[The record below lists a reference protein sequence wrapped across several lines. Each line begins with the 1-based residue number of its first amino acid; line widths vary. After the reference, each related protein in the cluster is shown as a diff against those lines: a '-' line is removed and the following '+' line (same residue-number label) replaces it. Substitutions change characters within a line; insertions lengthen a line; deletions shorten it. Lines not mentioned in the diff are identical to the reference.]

1 MLTLN
6 KSAFRSLALAV
17 QVVMALAATA
27 QVGPRSPASA
37 SNNTGI
43 GSNAWTTP
51 TNVLASDNAYATVA
65 SRGITN
71 YLVGSNF
78 GFGIA
83 SPANIVGIQAEVEKS
98 TSEPFAVSV
107 LNAWSTG
114 LSKTISAGTN
124 RCLVVT
130 HAQENGVNSRDI
142 TAMTYGGRSMTQVAE
157 RAAGIPNGYTA
168 RLEVWILLEGD
179 IALAANTTIVPTYG
193 PSTILD
199 YCEVFSAAVYA
210 NVDQLA
216 PVTSFQAGGAQSNT
230 NPHQLT
236 SPFATL
242 AGGMAVQLVTA
253 GNRDA
258 TNPPMNSNANSYPVP
273 TGYTEVIDYYF
284 ANPGL
289 QDSWGASLQ
298 VINKAISVAGS
309 EAPAC
314 TFNGILNRW
323 AIIGFHLQMA
333 REFDMAVSLVKGGTV
348 SGSNLASPAAWG
360 TTDVYTVYGGPT
372 NLWGQ
377 SWTLADVNAANF
389 GLAFS
394 ARVQNGT
401 ARVDHMRI
409 TIYSMSTLPVELID
423 LRAVPEGD
431 AVRLDWATATELNN
445 DRFVVQRSAN
455 GLQFADVGVVDG
467 AGTTTVT
474 SFYAWRDED
483 PLPGTSYY
491 RLVQV
496 DLDGTTDPSP
506 VVAVTFTPSQALV
519 VFPNPTTDGVI
530 TIHDAP
536 GTDREVMVYDS
547 SMRLVRSARLADG
560 DPVLHLGDLPD
571 GTYFILVQRDG
582 TFNTTRVMKAS
593 RSL

>member
-1 MLTLN
+1 
-6 KSAFRSLALAV
+6 
-17 QVVMALAATA
+17 
-27 QVGPRSPASA
+27 
-37 SNNTGI
+37 
-43 GSNAWTTP
+43 
-51 TNVLASDNAYATVA
+51 
-65 SRGITN
+65 
-71 YLVGSNF
+71 
-78 GFGIA
+78 
-83 SPANIVGIQAEVEKS
+83 
-98 TSEPFAVSV
+98 
-107 LNAWSTG
+107 
-114 LSKTISAGTN
+114 
-124 RCLVVT
+124 
-130 HAQENGVNSRDI
+130 
-142 TAMTYGGRSMTQVAE
+142 MTQVAE
-157 RAAGIPNGYTA
+157 RATGTATGYNA
-168 RLEVWILLEGD
+168 RLEVWILLEAD

-193 PSTILD
+193 PSTILE

-216 PVTSFQAGGAQSNT
+216 PVTSFQAAGAQSNT

-258 TNPPMNSNANSYPVP
+258 TAPPINSNANSYPVP
-273 TGYTEVIDYYF
+273 TGYTEVIDHYF

-289 QDSWGASLQ
+289 PDSWGASLQ
-298 VINKAISVAGS
+298 VINKAISVSGS
-309 EAPAC
+309 EAPTC
-314 TFNGILNRW
+314 TFNGNVNRW
-323 AIIGFHLQMA
+323 AIIGFHLQRA
-333 REFDMAVSLVKGGTV
+333 RDLDRAVNLVKGGV
-348 SGSNLASPAAWG
+348 IGGSNLASSAAWS
-360 TTDVYTVYGGPT
+360 TTDGYTMYGGPT

-377 SWTLADVNAANF
+377 TWTVADVNASNF
-389 GLAFS
+389 GLALS

-401 ARVDHMRI
+401 VRVDHMRI
-409 TIYSMSTLPVELID
+409 SIFSISTLPVELLD
-423 LRAVPEGD
+423 LRAMPEGD

-455 GLQFADVGVVDG
+455 GLEFADVGVVDG

-582 TFNTTRVMKAS
+582 TFTTTRVMKAS
-593 RSL
+593 RSF